1 MLIAI
6 DAGGTSTRCA
16 LVAPT
21 GMVIGYG
28 RAGSGNAV
36 SVGADAAFAA
46 HAAAVASALDSAGL
60 TGRVVTEVVTAMAG
74 FSMHGDGVD
83 KYRALL
89 AGVGVNAPVRFES
102 DALAGYCSGTAA
114 PDGYVLISGTG
125 AAAIRV
131 EDLKQVQT
139 SDGLGWL
146 VGDAGSGFWIGREV
160 VRAVLEDLDGRGPKT
175 AMTSLLL
182 ADLELGAEAL
192 TVVPPLSRVPA
203 IDIIM
208 HSAHEGAPI
217 RLARFAGLAFEA
229 LPDPVAERIVDEA
242 SAALAATVAALVPE
256 GERTP
261 VVACG
266 GVLVGQPELQ
276 RRVRAALAGLGRE
289 VTFLPVRDGL
299 AGAVTMALRAAGTPV
314 DEELLANI
322 HADLARLAARSFSDR
337 LRPRPRN

>member
-16 LVAPT
+16 VVSPT
-21 GMVIGYG
+21 GRVVGSG

-36 SVGADAAFAA
+36 SVGTDAAFAA
-46 HAAAVASALDSAGL
+46 HAAAVASALSSAGL
-60 TGRVVTEVVTAMAG
+60 AGTTVTSVVTAMAG
-74 FSMHGDGVD
+74 FSLHGENAD
-83 KYRALL
+83 KYKAAL
-89 AGVGVNAPVRFES
+89 AGIGVNAPVHFES

-131 EDLKQVQT
+131 EDLQQVRT

-146 VGDAGSGFWIGREV
+146 VGDAGSGFWIGRNV

-175 AMTSLLL
+175 ALTPLLL
-182 ADLELGAEAL
+182 GDLALGPEAL
-192 TVVPPLSRVPA
+192 SIAAPFGRVPA

-208 HSAHEGAPI
+208 FKAHEGAPV
-217 RLARFAGLAFEA
+217 RLAQFAGLAFEA

-242 SAALAATVAALVPE
+242 AAALAATVAGLVPV
-256 GERTP
+256 GTTTP
-261 VVACG
+261 IVACG

-276 RRVRAALAGLGRE
+276 RRVTTALAELDRE
-289 VTFLPVRDGL
+289 VTFIPVTDGL
-299 AGAVTMALRAAGTPV
+299 AGAVTMALRANGVAV
-314 DEELLANI
+314 DEALLARI
-322 HADLARLAARSFSDR
+322 HTDLARIAAR
-337 LRPRPRN
+337 